1 MTGSLLGAAAPG
13 FDRPL
18 DVLEAC
24 HGRIARQCDTLDR
37 LLAHLPDHGV
47 DAQAQ
52 QAARAVL
59 TYFDSAGVHHHD
71 DEERNLFPL
80 LEQAGATG
88 ACELVELLT
97 HEHDELAQ
105 LWRHLRL
112 QLTQIAEGR
121 AAALD
126 ATLVHRFVAL
136 NRSHLEFENTRVLP
150 LARQV
155 LRADDLQR
163 LGRAMA
169 ARRALRPF
177 DRSTGSR
184 LTAQDEREKS

>member
-1 MTGSLLGAAAPG
+1 MTVSLLGAAAPG

-24 HGRIARQCDTLDR
+24 HGRIARQCDTLGK
-37 LLAHLPDHGV
+37 LLAHLTTHGA

-59 TYFDSAGVHHHD
+59 AYFDTAAVHHHD

-80 LEQAGATG
+80 LEQVGAPG
-88 ACELVELLT
+88 ACDLVETLT
-97 HEHDELAQ
+97 LEHDELAL
-105 LWRHLRL
+105 LWRRLRGQL
-112 QLTQIAEGR
+112 QQIEAGSAAVLDEALT
-121 AAALD
+121 
-126 ATLVHRFVAL
+126 HRFIAL
-136 NRSHLEFENTRVLP
+136 NRSHLEFENTHVLP

-155 LRADDLQR
+155 LDAAAIER

-169 ARRALRPF
+169 ARRGVAF
-177 DRSTGSR
+177 AGS
-184 LTAQDEREKS
+184 L

>member
-1 MTGSLLGAAAPG
+1 MTVSLLSAAAPG

-24 HGRIARQCDTLDR
+24 HGHIARQCDTLDKLR
-37 LLAHLPDHGV
+37 EHLPAHGA
-47 DAQAQ
+47 DLQAQ
-52 QAARAVL
+52 QAAGAVL
-59 TYFDSAGVHHHD
+59 RYFDTAGVHHHD

-88 ACELVELLT
+88 ACDLAELLT
-97 HEHDELAQ
+97 HEHEELAL

-112 QLTQIAEGR
+112 QLAQIAEGR
-121 AAALD
+121 AAGLDGAL
-126 ATLVHRFVAL
+126 TQRFVAL
-136 NRSHLEFENTRVLP
+136 NRSHIEFENSHVLP

-155 LRADDLQR
+155 LRADELAR

-169 ARRALRPF
+169 ARRALRQDSPEQ
-177 DRSTGSR
+177 SR
-184 LTAQDEREKS
+184 RAQDERD

>member
-1 MTGSLLGAAAPG
+1 MTVSLLGAAAPG

-24 HGRIARQCDTLDR
+24 HGRIARQCDTLGK
-37 LLAHLPDHGV
+37 LLAHLTTHGA

-59 TYFDSAGVHHHD
+59 AYFDTAAVHHHD

-80 LEQAGATG
+80 LEQVGAPG
-88 ACELVELLT
+88 ACDLVETLT
-97 HEHDELAQ
+97 LEHDELAL
-105 LWRHLRL
+105 LWRRLRGQL
-112 QLTQIAEGR
+112 QQIETGSAAVLDEALT
-121 AAALD
+121 
-126 ATLVHRFVAL
+126 HRFVAL
-136 NRSHLEFENTRVLP
+136 NRSHLEFENTHVLP

-155 LRADDLQR
+155 LDAAAIER

-169 ARRALRPF
+169 ARRDVAF
-177 DRSTGSR
+177 TGS
-184 LTAQDEREKS
+184 L

>member
-1 MTGSLLGAAAPG
+1 MTASLLGAAAPG

-24 HGRIARQCDTLDR
+24 HARIAKQCDTLEK
-37 LLAHLPDHGV
+37 LLAHLPAHGA

-59 TYFDSAGVHHHD
+59 NYFDTAAVHHHD

-80 LEQAGATG
+80 LEQANAPG
-88 ACELVELLT
+88 ACDLVETLT
-97 HEHDELAQ
+97 LEHDEQAM
-105 LWRHLRL
+105 LWRRLRAQFL
-112 QLTQIAEGR
+112 PIEAGTAAELDGALAARFIAMNR
-121 AAALD
+121 A
-126 ATLVHRFVAL
+126 
-136 NRSHLEFENTRVLP
+136 HLEFENTHVLP

-155 LRADDLQR
+155 LDAAALER

-169 ARRALRPF
+169 ARRGVSF
-177 DRSTGSR
+177 DSAS
-184 LTAQDEREKS
+184 